1 MESSASTSSSS
12 ASSSSSSSYSSS
24 SSFLDA
30 DGRQQPLLPSILRL
44 LSLTSTPYS
53 ASRLPAT
60 ITAHST
66 PVTLLK
72 TRKLVLL
79 NKLKAKLLSKGSSD
93 ADWAAVEDFLAHLEQ
108 QGAPVDRLLTIV
120 SYISETQSKAATHTV
135 APSASTPSVSSASSL
150 SSSSSYSS
158 STATPSQSRSPPRS
172 TSALSTRSGQSTP
185 APQISAPPS
194 PTPALSAPTTL
205 TSHRSTP
212 TPLPSASSR
221 AMSTLLSAEPS
232 PTRTAKLTTPRVD
245 ASKARGEEKASERGS
260 ERRAM
265 RERDV
270 LDEKERRN
278 GWEEDEPPSTST
290 ALSHPLPPTSADLQP
305 AVDVCYGDEVTLQLP
320 SLLFASL
327 DPDFLPAS
335 ASSTTSNPSSP
346 SPSSPQRLHAISPY
360 PFLFT
365 LTNAK
370 TPSDR
375 SPVRFLDSISL
386 SADGLFVT
394 LSPHGSLLLSPSPSP
409 SSRFTLYSG
418 KPAAAASA
426 LSSLSFLSVRGCVK
440 QGDEVILKASTG
452 LYISDDEGG
461 DVALVERPTPSS
473 VFTLRRGNL
482 PVPSAEVAAITAAL
496 PPTALSQPS
505 APLSTRSVYEQEGLL
520 IADLLYA
527 LVGVDGEWVFRP
539 ASSSASASL
548 SAFVLSD
555 DVGDISHRALLSRLL
570 PLCSHYAQLRSYVY
584 VHVGY
589 EWGLVQHALVGCLSV
604 LLKEYEM
611 MIASLSS
618 QPHLSLTQLS
628 YHLSSPASTLSHLSI
643 LLTHTAGKVG
653 GALLNVLHA
662 SLLSSGDPTHRSL
675 LLHLLSSSSIPYF
688 SLLSSWL
695 YTGGFDDPHHDF
707 HIQSNTAIT
716 ASHLHSAFND
726 SYWDARWSVD
736 ASACPTFL
744 AALSERVLQTGK
756 YLNVIRE
763 CGKEGMLRV
772 EQRMPLQY
780 SAQER
785 DYTAVVEHAHSFASH
800 ALLSLLLTDYA
811 LVSHL
816 QSIKAY
822 FLLAEGDWF
831 VHFLDIAHDELAK
844 SMYHIQRNKLQSL
857 LSLALKSSRAAHDP
871 HHELV
876 TGYLQPHS
884 LVQKIQAIGRVGDGP
899 GGTKG
904 AASKAADGPAQHIV
918 SGLDAFTLSYDV
930 VYPLSLLLSR
940 TTLSKYQLLFRLLFN
955 LKVTERLLSSLWKAD
970 MHHRLPRHQPA
981 WGVASL
987 LYRVRSQMS
996 GFIQALLTHFTLHVL
1011 EPRYREMRKA
1021 IDAAQSVDELIAVHG
1036 RFVDACLRECMVT
1049 DAQLLVLLDACV
1061 AKCKALARLHER
1073 DETEEGAE
1081 EYVRKMR
1088 DAAYAGQ
1095 VRDCVDGFDDA
1106 LLRLMRALRD
1116 KSVLGYD
1123 QAVANLLL
1131 RLDFNGFYQHL
1142 DASRTLTHA
1151 ER

>member
-1 MESSASTSSSS
+1 METPTTSSSAAS
-12 ASSSSSSSYSSS
+12 SSFSSSSSSSYSSS
-24 SSFLDA
+24 SSSYTDV
-30 DGRQQPLLPSILRL
+30 DGRPQPLLPSILRL

-66 PVTLLK
+66 PITLLK
-72 TRKLVLL
+72 TRKQM
-79 NKLKAKLLSKGSSD
+79 LLSKLRARVLSRGTE
-93 ADWAAVEDFLAHLEQ
+93 ADWAAVEGFLELLAQ

-120 SYISETQSKAATHTV
+120 SYISETQSKAPTTT
-135 APSASTPSVSSASSL
+135 APSATSSAALFSAPSS

-158 STATPSQSRSPPRS
+158 SATPSQSRSPPRS
-172 TSALSTRSGQSTP
+172 VSALSSRSVQSTP
-185 APQISAPPS
+185 GPQLSAPTS

-205 TSHRSTP
+205 TSHRT
-212 TPLPSASSR
+212 TTAPLPTASSR
-221 AMSTLLSAEPS
+221 AMSNLLSTEPS
-232 PTRTAKLTTPRVD
+232 PARGAKLTTPK
-245 ASKARGEEKASERGS
+245 AEPSKGRTEEKAPERGT
-260 ERRAM
+260 ERTAP
-265 RERDV
+265 REREEE
-270 LDEKERRN
+270 DEKERRN
-278 GWEEDEPPSTST
+278 GWEDDDSPRSST
-290 ALSHPLPPTSADLQP
+290 ALSRPLPHSSMDSHQ

-320 SLLFASL
+320 SLLYASL
-327 DPDFLPAS
+327 DPDFLPAAPSSS
-335 ASSTTSNPSSP
+335 AALNPSSP
-346 SPSSPQRLHAISPY
+346 SAPSVQRLHSLSPY
-360 PFLFT
+360 PFLLT

-375 SPVRFLDSISL
+375 SPIRFLDSISL

-452 LYISDDEGG
+452 LYITDDEAG
-461 DVALVERPTPSS
+461 DLTLVERPTPTS

-482 PVPSAEVAAITAAL
+482 PVPSADIARITAAL
-496 PPTALSQPS
+496 PPTTLSQPS

-520 IADLLYA
+520 TADLLYA
-527 LVGVDGEWVFRP
+527 LVGVDGEYVFRP
-539 ASSSASASL
+539 TPSASSSHSG
-548 SAFVLSD
+548 FVLSN
-555 DVGDISHRALLSRLL
+555 DVTDISHRALLTRLL
-570 PLCSHYAQLRSYVY
+570 PLCEHHVQLRSYISI
-584 VHVGY
+584 HTGY
-589 EWGLVQHALVGCLSV
+589 EWGLVQHALVGCVSL

-628 YHLSSPASTLSHLSI
+628 YHLSSPASTLSHLST

-653 GALLNVLHA
+653 GVLLNVLHT

-675 LLHLLSSSSIPYF
+675 LLHLLSISSIPYF

-695 YTGGFDDPHHDF
+695 YTGTFDDPHHDF
-707 HIQSNTAIT
+707 HMQPNTSIT
-716 ASHLHSAFND
+716 SSHLHSAFND
-726 SYWDARWSVD
+726 SYWDSRWSVD
-736 ASACPTFL
+736 ASNVPLFL
-744 AALSERVLQTGK
+744 SAVSERVLVTGK

-763 CGKEGMLRV
+763 CGKEGSMKV
-772 EQRMPLQY
+772 EERKRLHY

-785 DYTAVVEHAHSFASH
+785 DYAAVVEHAHSFASH

-831 VHFLDIAHDELAK
+831 VHFLDIAHDELCK

-871 HHELV
+871 HHDLV
-876 TGYLQPHS
+876 TCYLQPHS
-884 LVQKIQAIGRVGDGP
+884 LVQKIEAIGRVGGA
-899 GGTKG
+899 GGVKG
-904 AASKAADGPAQHIV
+904 TAKTADGAAQHIV

-930 VYPLSLLLSR
+930 TYPLSLLLSR
-940 TTLSKYQLLFRLLFN
+940 TTLTKYQLLFRLLFN
-955 LKVTERLLSSLWKAD
+955 LKITERLLSSLWKRD
-970 MHHRLPRHQPA
+970 VHHRLARHHPA
-981 WGVASL
+981 WGVAAL

-996 GFIQALLTHFTLHVL
+996 AFIHALLTHFTLHVL
-1011 EPRYREMRKA
+1011 EPRYREMRKG
-1021 IDAAQSVDELIAVHG
+1021 IDAAHSVDEVIAVHG

-1049 DAQLLVLLDACV
+1049 DGALLGLLDACV
-1061 AKCKALARLHER
+1061 VKCKALARLHER
-1073 DETEEGAE
+1073 DETEEGMD
-1081 EYVRKMR
+1081 EYVRKMQ
-1088 DAAYAGQ
+1088 DTGYAELVHG
-1095 VRDCVDGFDDA
+1095 CVQGFDDA
-1106 LLRLMRALRD
+1106 LMRLMRALRD
-1116 KSVLGYD
+1116 KSVMGYD

-1131 RLDFNGFYQHL
+1131 RLDFNGFYEL
-1142 DASRTLTHA
+1142 SRTLPHA